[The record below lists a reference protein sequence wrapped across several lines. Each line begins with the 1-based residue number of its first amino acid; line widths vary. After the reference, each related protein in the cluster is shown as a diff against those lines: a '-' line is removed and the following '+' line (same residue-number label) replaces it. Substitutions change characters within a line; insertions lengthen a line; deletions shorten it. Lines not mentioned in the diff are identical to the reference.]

1 MSILLDSVLPPLD
14 FEPSIPGLLV
24 TEPKTTLEQ
33 SLAHADFVRACA
45 DMDETA
51 AYAVTHKEVL
61 R

>member
-1 MSILLDSVLPPLD
+1 MSQLLDSLLPPLD

-33 SLAHADFVRACA
+33 SLAHADWVRACR

-51 AYAVTHKEVL
+51 AYAVGHPEVV